1 MPGIGTKPKKGSIKK
16 KKLPEYLGS
25 RKPGSSL
32 STYLGSRKPG
42 GSSTTP
48 ATKPQQPASIK
59 DTKHPGRKGAWRG
72 GQKEGKKESKG
83 QKDIYNKNKA
93 PKSTTTAKEAHAK
106 WKGEHTPKVIYK
118 EGEIYVPL
126 PKNDTVYN
134 YKGKGWIP
142 PSKEKYT
149 SISSRRPKYTG
160 GGGMWG
166 RQGGWKKKKRPS
178 K

>member
-93 PKSTTTAKEAHAK
+93 PKSTTTAKETYAK
-106 WKGEHTPKVIYK
+106 WKS
-118 EGEIYVPL
+118 EGPQGQYMTQWDWE
-126 PKNDTVYN
+126 N
-134 YKGKGWIP
+134 
-142 PSKEKYT
+142 
-149 SISSRRPKYTG
+149 
-160 GGGMWG
+160 
-166 RQGGWKKKKRPS
+166 RQAKKKPRRKRRL